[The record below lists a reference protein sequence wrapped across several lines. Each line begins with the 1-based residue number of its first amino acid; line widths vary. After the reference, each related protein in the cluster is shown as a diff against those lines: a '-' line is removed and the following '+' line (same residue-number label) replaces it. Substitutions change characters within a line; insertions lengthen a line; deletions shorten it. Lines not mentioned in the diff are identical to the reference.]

1 MSPLTKILIVLLT
14 ISSVFLCA
22 TVVSYVASATD
33 YKQESGTLDTQLRAA
48 KQKVKGIEK
57 DWEQTKDKFQREQKN
72 LEGQITALKAEFSQ
86 IKIELGTPQKPNVD
100 TLQPNHMD
108 LIPTRVAEVVRE
120 ELTRFFQN
128 MEVVKIKQD

>member
-1 MSPLTKILIVLLT
+1 MDHPKQVFTIQQLSRKLSIPKPTLRFWEKELDGIIVPHRTEGGQRRYTSEHIAILERI
-14 ISSVFLCA
+14 
-22 TVVSYVASATD
+22 
-33 YKQESGTLDTQLRAA
+33 RNM
-48 KQKVKGIEK
+48 
-57 DWEQTKDKFQREQKN
+57 KN
-72 LEGQITALKAEFSQ
+72 QGKSLSE

-128 MEVVKIKQD
+128 IEVVKIKQD